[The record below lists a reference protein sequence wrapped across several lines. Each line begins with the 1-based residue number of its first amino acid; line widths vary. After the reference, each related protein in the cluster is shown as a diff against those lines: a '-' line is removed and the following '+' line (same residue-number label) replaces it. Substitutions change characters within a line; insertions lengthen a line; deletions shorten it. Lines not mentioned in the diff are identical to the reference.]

1 MQYLVK
7 LILQQDSDILDFRCD
22 LVHLREASLFSISTI
37 NSEISNMNHSIS
49 SGNVFVDNT
58 LIDLAEKELLI
69 QTDKGGIF
77 TAMKS
82 SLMDI
87 DVIPYTKF
95 VPIAHKLISALEIE
109 VSNADRQ
116 YRDLLSYV
124 GEDPELG
131 SDNFFGT
138 LHTFCEE
145 VESSVQE
152 V

>member
-1 MQYLVK
+1 
-7 LILQQDSDILDFRCD
+7 
-22 LVHLREASLFSISTI
+22 
-37 NSEISNMNHSIS
+37 MNHSIS

-58 LIDLAEKELLI
+58 LIDSAEKELLVE
-69 QTDKGGIF
+69 TDKGGIF
-77 TAMKS
+77 TTMKS

-131 SDNFFGT
+131 SEKFFGT

-145 VESSVQE
+145 VDSSVQE